1 MKYYTYAYLREDGT
15 PYYIGKGSGKRKT
28 VLHKGRKKKVVIG
41 IPSEDRILVLKD
53 NLTEEDAFKHKKY
66 MIAILGRKD
75 IGTGILRNTT
85 DGGEGASGHK
95 KSEEWKKMQS
105 EFLKKN
111 NPMYNPDIIEKMRKS
126 KIGSKQSQE
135 TINKRA
141 ETIKNMGGVKLT
153 EEQRKRI
160 SEGNKGKPKS
170 EAHRAALKAAW
181 ARRKAKKML

>member
-1 MKYYTYAYLREDGT
+1 
-15 PYYIGKGSGKRKT
+15 
-28 VLHKGRKKKVVIG
+28 
-41 IPSEDRILVLKD
+41 
-53 NLTEEDAFKHKKY
+53 
-66 MIAILGRKD
+66 
-75 IGTGILRNTT
+75 LRNTT

-111 NPMYNPDIIEKMRKS
+111 NPMQNTVTIEKMRQS
-126 KIGSKQSQE
+126 KIGSKQSKE
-135 TINKRA
+135 AIDKRA

-153 EEQRKRI
+153 EEPKKKI

>member
-1 MKYYTYAYLREDGT
+1 M
-15 PYYIGKGSGKRKT
+15 
-28 VLHKGRKKKVVIG
+28 
-41 IPSEDRILVLKD
+41 
-53 NLTEEDAFKHKKY
+53 
-66 MIAILGRKD
+66 
-75 IGTGILRNTT
+75 
-85 DGGEGASGHK
+85 
-95 KSEEWKKMQS
+95 
-105 EFLKKN
+105 
-111 NPMYNPDIIEKMRKS
+111 
-126 KIGSKQSQE
+126 SQE